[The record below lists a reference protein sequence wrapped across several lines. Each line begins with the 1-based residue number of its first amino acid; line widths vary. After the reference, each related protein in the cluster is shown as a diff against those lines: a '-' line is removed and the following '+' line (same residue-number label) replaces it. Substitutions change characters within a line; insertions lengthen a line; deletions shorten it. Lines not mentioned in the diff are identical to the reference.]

1 MIYKYQRI
9 FIIVGYVFLILAIVN
24 ITERGYISSR
34 AVAATTVQTD
44 IARSEKQ
51 LRNQVITTK
60 QLTPAQLLSVLKD
73 AGFKGNNLREAWAI
87 AMRESNGRP
96 NAFNGDLST
105 GDQSYGIF
113 QINMIGDLGP
123 DRRDRYDLEKNSD
136 LFNPYL
142 NAEIA
147 YKMSRG
153 GEDWSSWK
161 GLTPRAME
169 FYKDY
174 PNYFDK

>member
-1 MIYKYQRI
+1 
-9 FIIVGYVFLILAIVN
+9 
-24 ITERGYISSR
+24 
-34 AVAATTVQTD
+34 
-44 IARSEKQ
+44 
-51 LRNQVITTK
+51 
-60 QLTPAQLLSVLKD
+60 
-73 AGFKGNNLREAWAI
+73 
-87 AMRESNGRP
+87 MRESNGRP